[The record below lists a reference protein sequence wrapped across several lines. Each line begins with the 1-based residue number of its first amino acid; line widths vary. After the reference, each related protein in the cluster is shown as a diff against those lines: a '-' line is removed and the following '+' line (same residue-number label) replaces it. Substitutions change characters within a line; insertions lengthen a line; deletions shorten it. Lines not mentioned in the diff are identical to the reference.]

1 VDGYNHTFCSG
12 PGFAAFGAFDVSL
25 DFWAVPSNDA
35 FASRTLLIGS
45 AVTLTNSNLGAT
57 RELGEP
63 AHDGNTNARSV
74 WYQWTPPFSGK
85 ARLAGETVRI
95 PATPASA
102 VQTTGIFIGW
112 PDPCTQVSENP
123 PVAFARPIWSVF
135 TGNVLTNLA
144 RVTSGNSVEF
154 DVIAGQPVNIAATGA
169 GDSSGVF
176 VMRLWLSP
184 RPANDDFVN
193 RLPLQGSALSF
204 AATNSGATREPGE
217 PYHGV
222 DTNQLRS
229 VWWTWTAP
237 ASGTVR
243 LHAWAYIW
251 YWLGPWYD
259 YYVEDLCVRAYLGSA
274 LSALVPVTGRTYS
287 GEVAFYAEA
296 GSTYQIAVVSVPPGA
311 EYEGT
316 FTFSLTASPAPP
328 VVDITNSHS
337 EPDGSFQVGIV
348 GQTGQSFVI
357 QASSD
362 LVNWEN
368 LTTDTILGSLTWVID
383 LDATHHPYRFYRA
396 APLDSLQARQPL
408 RIRSYAP
415 SSHDR
420 FGLTLQGNPGEG
432 YVLQASTNLVHWTE
446 ASSGVIYGNA
456 VEWTDPDSLLFP
468 MRFYRLLP
476 VP

>member
-1 VDGYNHTFCSG
+1 MDVD
-12 PGFAAFGAFDVSL
+12 
-25 DFWAVPSNDA
+25 
-35 FASRTLLIGS
+35 
-45 AVTLTNSNLGAT
+45 
-57 RELGEP
+57 
-63 AHDGNTNARSV
+63 
-74 WYQWTPPFSGK
+74 
-85 ARLAGETVRI
+85 
-95 PATPASA
+95 
-102 VQTTGIFIGW
+102 
-112 PDPCTQVSENP
+112 
-123 PVAFARPIWSVF
+123 
-135 TGNVLTNLA
+135 
-144 RVTSGNSVEF
+144 
-154 DVIAGQPVNIAATGA
+154 
-169 GDSSGVF
+169 
-176 VMRLWLSP
+176 
-184 RPANDDFVN
+184 
-193 RLPLQGSALSF
+193 
-204 AATNSGATREPGE
+204 
-217 PYHGV
+217 
-222 DTNQLRS
+222 
-229 VWWTWTAP
+229 
-237 ASGTVR
+237 
-243 LHAWAYIW
+243 
-251 YWLGPWYD
+251 
-259 YYVEDLCVRAYLGSA
+259 
-274 LSALVPVTGRTYS
+274 
-287 GEVAFYAEA
+287 AFYAEA